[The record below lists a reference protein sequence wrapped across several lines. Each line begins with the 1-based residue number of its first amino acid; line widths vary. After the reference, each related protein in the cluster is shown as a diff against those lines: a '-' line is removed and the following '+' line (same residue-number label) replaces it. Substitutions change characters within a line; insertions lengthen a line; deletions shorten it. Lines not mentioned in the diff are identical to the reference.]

1 MPSLSMK
8 RRDDGWVVFVYIFK
22 RIFSQMWHLL
32 SLVFIQGKFQ
42 KIPMCYRF
50 KEPQNHCFSQC

>member
-22 RIFSQMWHLL
+22 RFFSQMWHLL

-50 KEPQNHCFSQC
+50 KEP